1 MRVPILLVATLV
13 SAVAPSLSRGADLQP
28 PRPLS
33 GAAVASTPPTGAGC
47 PAPGPFGSR
56 VKAHLYVRNAL
67 RDDVGPYKVTL
78 PGYSAGKENLYR
90 PFLVT
95 AQPGD
100 TLRFDLTNEFADPT
114 APDSGIN
121 LHTHGLI
128 VPPRRCPPYGDSVY
142 VEDQP
147 GKTAKFAITIPAKLP
162 GALFWGG
169 GPDHPYPSG
178 LNWFHAHVHGKARID
193 VMAGQSGLLQ
203 VGDTLADLK
212 ATPGLNPAAKA
223 ALDRTDVRYVA
234 LRDIQLRVGADA
246 TPDKPTSAGAVA
258 QWLKGDA
265 YSPGA
270 CPSQSNPP
278 PKNPPDTPS
287 TAIPGFCFAPD
298 KGSAPPTSTVWM
310 FTVNGQAFPTDRMVA
325 GRNQL
330 LRIANL
336 SANVSY
342 LLQISDDAA
351 PDEPKAMDV
360 VTVDGLIAGTVPA
373 GGAGLKVGVQLKSLL
388 LMPAGRAEIFLPAPR
403 PGAGTMTLRT
413 AGITTG
419 SAGDPWPRID
429 LMRIEAPAPMAATPR
444 MHAAFA
450 PAAGR
455 LPEIV
460 LPRNGGASPLAK
472 ARMSPTA
479 AAAPENCIV
488 LPPGQAARR
497 RITFANSEDG
507 KEFRLGSEVV
517 AGDGTP
523 IDPAHTTVKPSV
535 FPHEAMAAPQSIPHV
550 CARYGEQEVWELI
563 NTTKELHNFHIHQ
576 GKFRLSEASDT
587 GVPQGPLSI
596 QDPTN
601 IIAGYVPEAQG
612 ATPNAGVDVWHDTL
626 PVPPAADDGRPGR
639 VFVTIPFHARQQI
652 GFFVFHCHIL
662 EHEDG
667 GMMSVVQVYDPAHP
681 DQGSERA
688 QAEMGHVHH

>member
-1 MRVPILLVATLV
+1 M
-13 SAVAPSLSRGADLQP
+13 
-28 PRPLS
+28 
-33 GAAVASTPPTGAGC
+33 
-47 PAPGPFGSR
+47 
-56 VKAHLYVRNAL
+56 
-67 RDDVGPYKVTL
+67 
-78 PGYSAGKENLYR
+78 
-90 PFLVT
+90 T

-298 KGSAPPTSTVWM
+298 KESTPPTSTVWM
-310 FTVNGQAFPTDRMVA
+310 FTVNGQAYPTDRMIA

-373 GGAGLKVGVQLKSLL
+373 GGAGLKVGVQLTSLL
-388 LMPAGRAEIFLPAPR
+388 LMPAGRAEIFLPAPK
-403 PGAGTMTLRT
+403 PGAGPMTLRT

-429 LMRIEAPAPMAATPR
+429 LMRIEAPAAMAATPR
-444 MHAAFA
+444 MRAAFA
-450 PAAGR
+450 PAAER

-460 LPRNGGASPLAK
+460 LPRNGGASPRAM
-472 ARMSPTA
+472 ARMSATA

-497 RITFANSEDG
+497 RITFANSDDG

-550 CARYGEQEVWELI
+550 CARYGSRRFGNSSTRPRNCTISTSTRASSVSP
-563 NTTKELHNFHIHQ
+563 
-576 GKFRLSEASDT
+576 RLRTRGSRKGRS
-587 GVPQGPLSI
+587 PSR
-596 QDPTN
+596 
-601 IIAGYVPEAQG
+601 
-612 ATPNAGVDVWHDTL
+612 TL
-626 PVPPAADDGRPGR
+626 LTSSPAMCPRRRGRPRMPASTSGTIRFRSPRPPTTVGR
-639 VFVTIPFHARQQI
+639 SGLRHHPLPCAPADWVLRLPLPHPRTRGRRHDV
-652 GFFVFHCHIL
+652 
-662 EHEDG
+662 G
-667 GMMSVVQVYDPAHP
+667 GA
-681 DQGSERA
+681 GL
-688 QAEMGHVHH
+688 

>member
-1 MRVPILLVATLV
+1 MRVPILLVATVV
-13 SAVAPSLSRGADLQP
+13 SAVAPSLSRGADLRP

-33 GAAVASTPPTGAGC
+33 GGCRGLHAADRAGC
-47 PAPGPFGSR
+47 PRRDRSDRGQ
-56 VKAHLYVRNAL
+56 AHLYVRNAL

-78 PGYSAGKENLYR
+78 PGYRRAGREPL
-90 PFLVT
+90 PAV
-95 AQPGD
+95 PGD
-100 TLRFDLTNEFADPT
+100 GAARRHASVR
-114 APDSGIN
+114 PDQRIRRSDRSSGSIN

-147 GKTAKFAITIPAKLP
+147 VRPPSSPSRSRRSCRAPCSGRR
-162 GALFWGG
+162 
-169 GPDHPYPSG
+169 PDHPYPSG

-278 PKNPPDTPS
+278 SKNPGHSVHRDPRLLLRS
-287 TAIPGFCFAPD
+287 RQ
-298 KGSAPPTSTVWM
+298 GSAPPTSTVWM
-310 FTVNGQAFPTDRMVA
+310 FTVNGQAYPTDRMVA

-373 GGAGLKVGVQLKSLL
+373 GGAAS
-388 LMPAGRAEIFLPAPR
+388 R
-403 PGAGTMTLRT
+403 
-413 AGITTG
+413 
-419 SAGDPWPRID
+419 SAC
-429 LMRIEAPAPMAATPR
+429 
-444 MHAAFA
+444 
-450 PAAGR
+450 
-455 LPEIV
+455 
-460 LPRNGGASPLAK
+460 S
-472 ARMSPTA
+472 
-479 AAAPENCIV
+479 
-488 LPPGQAARR
+488 
-497 RITFANSEDG
+497 
-507 KEFRLGSEVV
+507 
-517 AGDGTP
+517 
-523 IDPAHTTVKPSV
+523 
-535 FPHEAMAAPQSIPHV
+535 
-550 CARYGEQEVWELI
+550 
-563 NTTKELHNFHIHQ
+563 
-576 GKFRLSEASDT
+576 
-587 GVPQGPLSI
+587 
-596 QDPTN
+596 
-601 IIAGYVPEAQG
+601 
-612 ATPNAGVDVWHDTL
+612 
-626 PVPPAADDGRPGR
+626 
-639 VFVTIPFHARQQI
+639 
-652 GFFVFHCHIL
+652 
-662 EHEDG
+662 
-667 GMMSVVQVYDPAHP
+667 
-681 DQGSERA
+681 
-688 QAEMGHVHH
+688 